1 VDIIGFLKTAPV
13 VDLAMLVGFGVFLFL
28 GVLQGAIRRLL
39 GIASM
44 CLAFVISANLRDP
57 AGAFL
62 ADNWRQWDWGYN
74 HLLAFLIIFF
84 AITVASTL
92 LIQSTY
98 KRTEVSA
105 AHPIVDDIAGG
116 LLGVVQ
122 GFVLLLF
129 LVIMLGSYPLP
140 PARSGDLTP
149 LHDAQDLVIKQ
160 SHIGGWMK
168 SSVAPPMMHLLSS
181 LLPSDLVELF
191 P

>member
-1 VDIIGFLKTAPV
+1 MDIIGFVKTAPV
-13 VDLAMLVGFGVFLFL
+13 VDLAVVVGFGVFLFL

-44 CLAFVISANLRDP
+44 SVAFVIAANLRDP

-84 AITVASTL
+84 VITVVSTI
-92 LIQSTY
+92 LIQSFY
-98 KRTEVSA
+98 KRLEVSA

-129 LVIMLGSYPLP
+129 LVIILGSYPLP

-149 LHDAQDLVIKQ
+149 LRDAQDLVTRQ
-160 SHIGGWMK
+160 SHIGAWMED
-168 SSVAPPMMHLLSS
+168 SVAPPVMHLLSS
-181 LLPSDLVELF
+181 LMPSDLVELF

>member
-1 VDIIGFLKTAPV
+1 VDIIGFVKTAPV

-44 CLAFVISANLRDP
+44 CLAFVIAANLRDP

-84 AITVASTL
+84 VITVVCTL
-92 LIQSTY
+92 LMQSIY

-105 AHPIVDDIAGG
+105 AHPIVDDVAGG

-129 LVIMLGSYPLP
+129 LVIILGSYPLP
-140 PARSGDLTP
+140 PARSGDLTQ
-149 LHDAQDLVIKQ
+149 LRDAQDLVIKQ
-160 SHIGGWMK
+160 SHIGAWMED
-168 SSVAPPMMHLLSS
+168 SVAPPVLHLLSS